1 MSCLFQYFSDIA
13 QNPESNKR
21 QESGGVAGP
30 GKPPWPASVC
40 SSSSRESSPFSSKT
54 SDSARDSV
62 YGYRHPH
69 TDSGREERSRL
80 REPEHIY
87 DTIGGRRSGLTVP
100 LREHS
105 TSSDHLYAA
114 IPAVASS
121 SRSSSSTLLSSSGG
135 GQPPHHSRD
144 SLDSDSS
151 ALAGFTRKERAVDR
165 IRRDVRERKKEF
177 LESPAYPAY
186 LSSPPKDI
194 DQSPRGIANLATT
207 MPPPDLK
214 EVEPEPPK
222 TAKNIFMDIYAQE
235 MSKMQTSA
243 KSSAQSKKRNFDAS
257 QFNAYGLPLG
267 ELTANFVR
275 SSSQQLLFYVSEI
288 KCMIKWSHV
297 CNVDCE
303 SMITDYYYSC
313 QTIFMVRTVNT
324 WCWGGRFA
332 SYSWYYP

>member
-1 MSCLFQYFSDIA
+1 MS
-13 QNPESNKR
+13 
-21 QESGGVAGP
+21 GP
-30 GKPPWPASVC
+30 AKPPWPASVC

-62 YGYRHPH
+62 YGYRHH
-69 TDSGREERSRL
+69 NTREESAREERSRL

-87 DTIGGRRSGLTVP
+87 DTIGERRRADRLSQYSNLTVP

-121 SRSSSSTLLSSSGG
+121 SRSSSSTLLSSGG
-135 GQPPHHSRD
+135 HHGRSRD

-151 ALAGFTRKERAVDR
+151 ALAVFTVKKERAVDR

-177 LESPAYPAY
+177 ADSPAY

-194 DQSPRGIANLATT
+194 DQNPRGIANLATT
-207 MPPPDLK
+207 MPPPEIK
-214 EVEPEPPK
+214 EVEPEKPP
-222 TAKNIFMDIYAQE
+222 AKNIFMDIYAQE

-267 ELTANFVR
+267 ELTEPR
-275 SSSQQLLFYVSEI
+275 SS
-288 KCMIKWSHV
+288 
-297 CNVDCE
+297 
-303 SMITDYYYSC
+303 
-313 QTIFMVRTVNT
+313 
-324 WCWGGRFA
+324 
-332 SYSWYYP
+332 

>member
-1 MSCLFQYFSDIA
+1 M
-13 QNPESNKR
+13 
-21 QESGGVAGP
+21 AGP

-62 YGYRHPH
+62 YGYRHPN

-87 DTIGGRRSGLTVP
+87 DTIGGRRSDRLSQYSSLTVP

-121 SRSSSSTLLSSSGG
+121 SRSSSSTLLSGG
-135 GQPPHHSRD
+135 GQPGHHSRD

-151 ALAGFTRKERAVDR
+151 ALAGFTGKKERVVDR

-177 LESPAYPAY
+177 LESQTLPAY

-194 DQSPRGIANLATT
+194 DQNPRGIANLATT
-207 MPPPDLK
+207 MPPPEVK

-267 ELTANFVR
+267 EL
-275 SSSQQLLFYVSEI
+275 I
-288 KCMIKWSHV
+288 
-297 CNVDCE
+297 
-303 SMITDYYYSC
+303 
-313 QTIFMVRTVNT
+313 
-324 WCWGGRFA
+324 
-332 SYSWYYP
+332 

>member
-1 MSCLFQYFSDIA
+1 M
-13 QNPESNKR
+13 
-21 QESGGVAGP
+21 AGP

-87 DTIGGRRSGLTVP
+87 DTIGARRARRMSQYSNLNVP
-100 LREHS
+100 LSSHS
-105 TSSDHLYAA
+105 NSSDHLYAA

-121 SRSSSSTLLSSSGG
+121 SRSSSSTLLSA
-135 GQPPHHSRD
+135 GQHAHHSRD

-151 ALAGFTRKERAVDR
+151 ALAGFTVKERAVDR

-177 LESPAYPAY
+177 LESQTYPAY

-194 DQSPRGIANLATT
+194 DQNPRGIANLATT
-207 MPPPDLK
+207 MPPPDVK
-214 EVEPEPPK
+214 DVEPEPPK

-267 ELTANFVR
+267 EL
-275 SSSQQLLFYVSEI
+275 L
-288 KCMIKWSHV
+288 
-297 CNVDCE
+297 
-303 SMITDYYYSC
+303 
-313 QTIFMVRTVNT
+313 
-324 WCWGGRFA
+324 
-332 SYSWYYP
+332 